1 MNIYFILGL
10 ICFVLSCI
18 NATKEDY
25 KSKQYER
32 DYAKVKE
39 FFMNDSD
46 ILNLD
51 QLKWLFNL
59 LHRFNKL
66 SKLERKALLKNL
78 EENIKEKE
86 RGAKK

>member
-1 MNIYFILGL
+1 MNH
-10 ICFVLSCI
+10 
-18 NATKEDY
+18 
-25 KSKQYER
+25 
-32 DYAKVKE
+32 
-39 FFMNDSD
+39 SD

-86 RGAKK
+86 RGAKNE